1 MASLVLAGNTSGSIT
16 VEAPAVAGSNTQ
28 TLVAATGTLAP
39 LISGTAV
46 TASGTSVDFTSIP
59 SWVKRVTVMFSGV
72 STNGT
77 SNLLV
82 RIGAGSVQTTGY
94 DSTVSVGT
102 AAGTFQSSTAGFILV
117 YPNQGANSVFKGI
130 VTLVNLG
137 SNIWVQSGA
146 ISDSVFQLYNNGSSG
161 SVTLSGTLDRV
172 RVTTVNGTD
181 TFDAGTINI
190 LYE

>member
-1 MASLVLAGNTSGSIT
+1 MSVVINGSAGVTTNSGAVYDSL
-16 VEAPAVAGSNTQ
+16 Q
-28 TLVAATGTLAP
+28 R
-39 LISGTAV
+39 GTAV
-46 TASGTSVDFTSIP
+46 ATTSGTSIDFTSIP
-59 SWVKRVTVMFSGV
+59 SWVRRITVMFSGV

-82 RIGAGSVQTTGY
+82 RIGAGSIQTTGY

-117 YPNQGANSVFKGI
+117 YPNQSATCVFKGI
-130 VTLVNLG
+130 VTLVNLS

-172 RVTTVNGTD
+172 RVTTVGGTD